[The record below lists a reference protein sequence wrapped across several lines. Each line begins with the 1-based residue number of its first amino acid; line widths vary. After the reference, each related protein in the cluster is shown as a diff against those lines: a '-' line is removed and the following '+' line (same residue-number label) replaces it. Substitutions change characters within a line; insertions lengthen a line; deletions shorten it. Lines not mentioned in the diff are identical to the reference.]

1 VIRFEGPIARQNQVL
16 FAADWMSHVDEDLTE
31 VILEPWHDHQP
42 GFVAQ
47 VVGTGPTVRYSA
59 MPEVFESLMYS
70 ARHELI
76 ITTPYYVPDE
86 PMQAA
91 LCASG
96 RRGVETTLIV
106 PARNDS
112 WFVAA
117 ASHSYYAA
125 LLDAGV
131 RIFEYEGG
139 LLHTKSLTIDE
150 EMGLV
155 GSANLDRR
163 SFELNYE
170 NNILFHDIELTKKF
184 RERQLS
190 YQWQSREV
198 TKEEVASWSV
208 QRRLFNNAVAMF
220 GPVL

>member
-1 VIRFEGPIARQNQVL
+1 MVRFEGPIARQNQIL
-16 FAADWMSHVDEDLTE
+16 FASDWMSHVDEDLRE
-31 VILEPWHDHQP
+31 LILEPWNEHRK

-47 VVGTGPTVRYSA
+47 VVGTGPTIRYSA

-70 ARHELI
+70 AREELI

-96 RRGVETTLIV
+96 RRGAETTLIV
-106 PARNDS
+106 PRKNDS

-150 EMGLV
+150 QMGLI

-170 NNILFHDIELTKKF
+170 NNILFHDEKLTKQI
-184 RERQLS
+184 RERQLT
-190 YQWQSREV
+190 YQWQSSEV
-198 TKEEVASWSV
+198 TKADVAAWTVS
-208 QRRLFNNAVAMF
+208 RRFFNNAIAML